1 MEFFTSCG
9 VLYRVCNHCSLP
21 AYTVG
26 EVRTLPAYSVGEGST
41 YSTCKYCSVGMN
53 VLYLHILQ
61 VKQVRTLSAYTVGM
75 NVLYLHILQ
84 VKHLRWKTLSLALRT
99 RSRGLRP
106 RPHPSHFGPNFLKT
120 QGCCKYKV
128 SKKVVYFKNFHTG
141 LPKKKCPIAKIFLV
155 NIFFYFTFLIIT
167 EQIRNIFD
175 IWERL
180 FQETLYKTLKKRT
193 SGNMS
198 SGGVRVEVILI
209 EILRIIILCGGGGG
223 GGLRRFSP

>member
-1 MEFFTSCG
+1 MCSMEFFTSCG

-41 YSTCKYCSVGMN
+41 YSACKYCS
-53 VLYLHILQ
+53 
-61 VKQVRTLSAYTVGM
+61 VGM

-128 SKKVVYFKNFHTG
+128 SKKRCLFQEFSYRAS
-141 LPKKKCPIAKIFLV
+141 LKKKRPIAKIFLV

-167 EQIRNIFD
+167 E
-175 IWERL
+175 
-180 FQETLYKTLKKRT
+180 
-193 SGNMS
+193 
-198 SGGVRVEVILI
+198 
-209 EILRIIILCGGGGG
+209 
-223 GGLRRFSP
+223 